1 MPEDDRKIRDL
12 YPVIRTLV
20 VDDYEPFRRLVC
32 SMLGRM
38 PELQL
43 VGEASD
49 GLEAVCKAQELKPDL
64 ILLDIGL
71 PKLNGIEAEHQLCE
85 LVPSAKVLFLTQLT
99 NTDIV
104 RAALSNG
111 AQGYVLKFDAAR
123 ELLPAIKAILRGE
136 KFVSSG
142 IRRADSKTQSRD
154 STRLS
159 L

>member
-1 MPEDDRKIRDL
+1 MSQIR
-12 YPVIRTLV
+12 VLV
-20 VDDYEPFRRLVC
+20 VDDLQPWRQRIS
-32 SMLGRM
+32 SML
-38 PELQL
+38 EAWQEFQV
-43 VGEASD
+43 VGEAAD
-49 GLEAVCKAQELKPDL
+49 GLEAVQRAEELEPDL
-64 ILLDIGL
+64 IVLDIGL

-99 NTDIV
+99 NSDIV

-111 AQGYVLKFDAAR
+111 AQGYVLKSDTGR

-142 IRRADSKTQSRD
+142 IKWADSKAQSED

>member
-1 MPEDDRKIRDL
+1 MSQIR
-12 YPVIRTLV
+12 ILV
-20 VDDYEPFRRLVC
+20 VDDHEAWREFIC
-32 SMLGRM
+32 SVLESW
-38 PELQL
+38 PEFQV

-71 PKLNGIEAEHQLCE
+71 PKLNGIEAENWLCQVAPGTE
-85 LVPSAKVLFLTQLT
+85 LLLLTQHS
-99 NTDIV
+99 DAGIV
-104 RAALSNG
+104 KAALSNG
-111 AQGYVLKFDAAR
+111 AQGYVLKTDAET

-142 IRRADSKTQSRD
+142 LKWDNSSRAKETHPS
-154 STRLS
+154 S

>member
-1 MPEDDRKIRDL
+1 VSQIR
-12 YPVIRTLV
+12 ILV
-20 VDDYEPFRRLVC
+20 VDDHEAWREFIC
-32 SMLGRM
+32 SVL
-38 PELQL
+38 ESWSEFQV

-64 ILLDIGL
+64 IVLDIGL

-99 NTDIV
+99 NSDIV

-111 AQGYVLKFDAAR
+111 AQGYVLKSDTGR

-142 IRRADSKTQSRD
+142 IKWADSKAQSED

>member
-1 MPEDDRKIRDL
+1 MDCVPIR
-12 YPVIRTLV
+12 ILV
-20 VDDYEPFRRLVC
+20 VDDHEAWREFIC
-32 SMLGRM
+32 SVLESW
-38 PELQL
+38 PEFQV

-49 GLEAVCKAQELKPDL
+49 GFEAVCKAQELKPDL
-64 ILLDIGL
+64 IVLDIGL

-99 NTDIV
+99 NSDIV

-111 AQGYVLKFDAAR
+111 AQGYVLKSDTGR

-142 IRRADSKTQSRD
+142 IKWADSKAQSED

>member
-1 MPEDDRKIRDL
+1 MSQIR
-12 YPVIRTLV
+12 ILV
-20 VDDYEPFRRLVC
+20 VDDHEAWREFIC
-32 SMLGRM
+32 SVLESW
-38 PELQL
+38 PEFQV

-64 ILLDIGL
+64 IVLDIGL
-71 PKLNGIEAEHQLCE
+71 PKMNGIEAEHQLCE

-104 RAALSNG
+104 RAVLSNG
-111 AQGYVLKFDAAR
+111 AQGYVLKFDAGR
-123 ELLPAIKAILRGE
+123 ELLPGIKAILRGE

-142 IRRADSKTQSRD
+142 MRRADSKTQSRD

>member
-1 MPEDDRKIRDL
+1 MSQIR
-12 YPVIRTLV
+12 ILV
-20 VDDYEPFRRLVC
+20 VDDSEGWREFIC
-32 SMLGRM
+32 SVLKCW
-38 PELQL
+38 PEFQV
-43 VGEASD
+43 VGEAAD
-49 GLEAVCKAQELKPDL
+49 GLEAVQRAEELEPDS
-64 ILLDIGL
+64 IVLDIGL
-71 PKLNGIEAEHQLCE
+71 PKLNGIEAENQLCE
-85 LVPSAKVLFLTQLT
+85 LVPSAKVLFLSQ
-99 NTDIV
+99 NRDADVV

-111 AQGYVLKFDAAR
+111 AQGYVLKSNTGS

>member
-1 MPEDDRKIRDL
+1 VSQIR
-12 YPVIRTLV
+12 ILV
-20 VDDYEPFRRLVC
+20 VDDHEAWREFIC
-32 SMLGRM
+32 SVLKSW
-38 PELQL
+38 PEFQV

-64 ILLDIGL
+64 IVLHTGL
-71 PKLNGIEAEHQLCE
+71 PKLNGIEAENQLCE

-104 RAALSNG
+104 RAAWSNG
-111 AQGYVLKFDAAR
+111 AQGYVLKFDAGR
-123 ELLPAIKAILRGE
+123 ELLPGIKAILRGE

-142 IRRADSKTQSRD
+142 MRRADSKTQSRD